1 MAKVAHSEAMEKWR
15 SAIREKS
22 EIVRAALDTPTGKNL
37 MKVMEDT
44 FCNQSLRRDSPYDTY
59 YALGQRDVVQYLR
72 ELGGISNE

>member
-1 MAKVAHSEAMEKWR
+1 MAKVAHSDTMNKWR
-15 SAIREKS
+15 SAVRDKS
-22 EIVRAALDTPTGKNL
+22 EIVRSAANTPAGKKLLDL
-37 MKVMEDT
+37 MEET